1 MIELDLLVRMSLK
14 AGQKQCYFLWHCI
27 TDLAHFILEGVKIC

>member
-14 AGQKQCYFLWHCI
+14 KKI
-27 TDLAHFILEGVKIC
+27 ILSLSLIDGFHAYIFF

>member
-14 AGQKQCYFLWHCI
+14 SRVKTMFLCVNNEFFL
-27 TDLAHFILEGVKIC
+27 D